1 MFYEHIDGWAGS
13 SYRKA
18 VKKEEQSKMLW
29 KQRLTEKLQ
38 EGGGLLA
45 ELNASSQQRA
55 GGTKSGMSGNPDLSP
70 GKSASGPA
78 HTAPAPRG
86 VGVQQVSVFKKQRAK
101 KKAKQVGPPD
111 ESFSHFAP
119 QSYRYA
125 LEG

>member
-1 MFYEHIDGWAGS
+1 MFYEDIDGWAGS

-45 ELNASSQQRA
+45 ELTASSQQRA
-55 GGTKSGMSGNPDLSP
+55 GGTKSGKSGK
-70 GKSASGPA
+70 GASGPA

-86 VGVQQVSVFKKQRAK
+86 AGVQQVNVFKKQRPK
-101 KKAKQVGPPD
+101 KKAKQMQPPE

>member
-1 MFYEHIDGWAGS
+1 VFHEHIDGWAGS

-45 ELNASSQQRA
+45 ELTASSQQRA
-55 GGTKSGMSGNPDLSP
+55 GGM
-70 GKSASGPA
+70 KSATSGKGSSGPA
-78 HTAPAPRG
+78 HTAPARRG
-86 VGVQQVSVFKKQRAK
+86 VGAQQVSVFKKQRAK
-101 KKAKQVGPPD
+101 KKTKQQGPPE
-111 ESFSHFAP
+111 ESFGNFAP